1 MASVRQIMLDARPW
15 RTENDFIEAIIS
27 ALGGPTWHGRNYNA
41 LYDSM
46 VVGSINEIEPPYEI
60 VIKGVRAANAEVA
73 DAIRC
78 FLLRVEEWRTR
89 DTVKIAAKVEP

>member
-1 MASVRQIMLDARPW
+1 MLDARPW
-15 RTENDFIEAIIS
+15 RTENDFIEAIVS

-46 VVGSINEIEPPYEI
+46 VVGSMNEIEPLYEI
-60 VIKGVRAANAEVA
+60 IIKGARTANAEVA
-73 DAIRC
+73 VAIQY

-89 DTVKIAAKVEP
+89 DRAKIAAKVAP